1 MRLRWISLV
10 GVVVVIIAIW
20 ASDKIGWEGE
30 RTVYT
35 ARCEGGNWLDGHCT
49 GRLVPSDRYRFR
61 ASRSR
66 QEVMYWIV
74 GSRVPSA
81 TYRDCTVKDRGTW
94 SCNVGTNQPHTVT
107 HEMING
113 KPEARETGSG
123 DSFRTVPKWEWWLL
137 RLGVRMTDTE
147 S

>member
-1 MRLRWISLV
+1 M
-10 GVVVVIIAIW
+10 
-20 ASDKIGWEGE
+20 
-30 RTVYT
+30 
-35 ARCEGGNWLDGHCT
+35 
-49 GRLVPSDRYRFR
+49 
-61 ASRSR
+61 
-66 QEVMYWIV
+66 
-74 GSRVPSA
+74 
-81 TYRDCTVKDRGTW
+81 KDRGNW

>member
-74 GSRVPSA
+74 GSRVRRRRTA
-81 TYRDCTVKDRGTW
+81 
-94 SCNVGTNQPHTVT
+94 
-107 HEMING
+107 I
-113 KPEARETGSG
+113 AR
-123 DSFRTVPKWEWWLL
+123 
-137 RLGVRMTDTE
+137 
-147 S
+147 